1 MVAGL
6 QRVDLGHPRSSSHA
20 ELAPAVVELP
30 RVGLPATGQRR
41 EGRGEGV
48 GRWRRGGRGAALW
61 GRRWEEGR
69 GEEELS
75 GRRRSE
81 RDEKNLRE
89 MSEREEEKN

>member
-1 MVAGL
+1 MVAGQ

-48 GRWRRGGRGAALW
+48 GRWRRGGMGAALW

-69 GEEELS
+69 GEV
-75 GRRRSE
+75 
-81 RDEKNLRE
+81 
-89 MSEREEEKN
+89 

>member
-1 MVAGL
+1 VNKRGS
-6 QRVDLGHPRSSSHA
+6 LG
-20 ELAPAVVELP
+20 
-30 RVGLPATGQRR
+30 
-41 EGRGEGV
+41 
-48 GRWRRGGRGAALW
+48 
-61 GRRWEEGR
+61 

>member
-1 MVAGL
+1 MVAGQ

-48 GRWRRGGRGAALW
+48 GRWREVSCVVGTAV
-61 GRRWEEGR
+61 GRRKGKGGKKEG
-69 GEEELS
+69 
-75 GRRRSE
+75 
-81 RDEKNLRE
+81 
-89 MSEREEEKN
+89 

>member
-1 MVAGL
+1 MVAGQ

-20 ELAPAVVELP
+20 ELAPVVVELP

-69 GEEELS
+69 GEV
-75 GRRRSE
+75 
-81 RDEKNLRE
+81 
-89 MSEREEEKN
+89 